1 MAHYYLILADDDTR
15 QYGRAIK
22 SEQELTTRA
31 DIVAYA
37 VEKGV
42 LSKDL
47 SHYVVSVSKC
57 TETTYNR
64 LNIHY

>member
-1 MAHYYLILADDDTR
+1 MAHYYSILVDDDTR

-37 VEKGV
+37 VENGV